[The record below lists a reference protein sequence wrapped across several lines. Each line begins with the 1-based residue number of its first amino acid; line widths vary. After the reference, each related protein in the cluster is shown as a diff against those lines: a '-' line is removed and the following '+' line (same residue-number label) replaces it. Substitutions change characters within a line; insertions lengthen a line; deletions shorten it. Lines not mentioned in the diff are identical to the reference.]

1 MRQSELLLP
10 TLKEEPADADV
21 ASHKLMLRAGL
32 IRQLASGLYSWL
44 PVGLRV
50 LRRIEHIVRE
60 ELNASGAQ
68 EVLMPVVQP
77 AELWHETGRWDKMGP
92 EMLRMR
98 DRHDR
103 DFCLGPTHEEVIT
116 DIFRREIQSYRQLP
130 CNFFQIQTKFRD
142 ERRPRFGVIR
152 AREFTMKDGYS
163 FHMDQSSFDAT
174 YAEMHNCYA
183 RILQRMQLDFRAV
196 EADTGNIGGNNS
208 HEFHVL
214 AESGEDTIAYASNG
228 SYAANL
234 EKAEAALPGSRPPP
248 EQTMAKVAT
257 PGVKTIE
264 DIADLLNVTPEQT
277 VKTIVVNGDDGVLAI
292 VLRGDHSLNEIKA
305 EKLDGVSSP
314 LTFATEDQIRQGT
327 GTSIGS
333 LGPVGASITCLVD
346 RDAAALSDFVCGANA
361 DDAHLTGVN
370 WKRDCPLDVTQIVDA
385 RNVVEGDAAPD
396 GQGHLK
402 FLRGIEVG
410 HIFQLGSI
418 YSNPMQ
424 ADVQDKDGLTVNP
437 IMGCYGMGI
446 TRLVA
451 AVVEQY
457 HDDRGITWPDP
468 LAPFDL
474 HIIALNYHKSADVKQ
489 AADRLYEQGCEQ
501 GHEVLFD
508 DRDERPGVK
517 FADADLVGLPHR
529 IVVGDRGLKNGVV
542 EYKRRTDVDAQE
554 LPPDAALAKLS

>member
-77 AELWHETGRWDKMGP
+77 AELWRETGRWDKMGP
-92 EMLRMR
+92 EMLCMR

-142 ERRPRFGVIR
+142 ERRPRFGVMR

-264 DIADLLNVTPEQT
+264 DVADLLNVTPEQT

-418 YSNPMQ
+418 YSKPMQ

>member
-142 ERRPRFGVIR
+142 ERRPRFGVMR

-248 EQTMAKVAT
+248 EQAMAKVAT
-257 PGVKTIE
+257 PGVKTIA
-264 DIADLLNVTPEQT
+264 DVADLLNVTPEQT

-418 YSNPMQ
+418 YSKPMQ

-446 TRLVA
+446 SRLVA

>member
-77 AELWHETGRWDKMGP
+77 AELWRETGRWDKMGP

-142 ERRPRFGVIR
+142 ERRPRFGVMR

-248 EQTMAKVAT
+248 EQAMAKVAT
-257 PGVKTIE
+257 PGVKTIA
-264 DIADLLNVTPEQT
+264 DVADLLNVTPEQT

-385 RNVVEGDAAPD
+385 RNVVDGDAAPD

-418 YSNPMQ
+418 YSKPMQ

-446 TRLVA
+446 SRLVA